1 MNSSSCGVRG
11 ERCSELELEPS
22 VMVLSSPEH
31 RPAPTPTPGMG
42 GNLSKFD
49 FYVMTTAEEPSM
61 FNIVSGCDKLEDDG
75 GSSR

>member
-49 FYVMTTAEEPSM
+49 FYVRSTAEEPTM
-61 FNIVSGCDKLEDDG
+61 FNIVTQCENIEDEA